1 MVLISLR
8 VGRTA
13 VSLDPKSAGVTVGS
27 KAIVRLPGGAS
38 NASAVRFSCKA
49 AIAAN
54 DAAFGATLSAFSL
67 HTLVGPT
74 EQMVH

>member
-1 MVLISLR
+1 M
-8 VGRTA
+8 
-13 VSLDPKSAGVTVGS
+13 GS

-67 HTLVGPT
+67 HTLVSPA
-74 EQMVH
+74 E